1 MKCIALAAV
10 SLCIAAAHAQTG
22 QQPPPFSVPATPTA
36 PVAAAPGQSSVPAQ
50 QTPTVPPDA
59 PLPGTQTTTV
69 PLRDVRPMASQ
80 PATPGSPSAALGR
93 VDGTSLPTAEMGPSA
108 RGRFSIYSA
117 RTLPDMPVG
126 HGNRLASLVHDGNLY
141 LSLHEALA
149 LAIENSLAVEVTRYD
164 LLAAESDVKR
174 SAGGGT
180 LRSID
185 STVTQLPPGAGE
197 TSSPLIA
204 VQSTTNNPTST
215 NAAVVD
221 LSNVTQTGGS
231 TTRDLGINSAA
242 TYSAGPAIP
251 FFDPT
256 LIGQAGYLRRSNTT
270 SLIDTS
276 GTNGS
281 GSSTG
286 ASSSTGTTTT
296 AGPLGFV
303 NASLDYQQG
312 FSTGTQ
318 IDAFADNSPQVL
330 YGTTSGYNPFHSPST
345 SVTVSQPLLRG
356 FGRSV
361 NLRFLRIA
369 RLERKESRAVFQQQL
384 LETVYGISRLYYDLV
399 SLGENIGV
407 KELSLATAEQLYRDD
422 KDQVDLGTLAP
433 IELTRAQALVSSA
446 RLDLVQARGVYRQQ
460 EAILR
465 QQLLRDLGQPL
476 ANFVGIVPTDT
487 ISVPQEQPSIDVSST
502 ITDALQNRPD
512 LAFASL
518 QLQANRIEVDASRN
532 AVKPLLNV
540 YANVQTRGSSLVP
553 YTQLGSTGTTVITPN
568 PAVTTGGLRL
578 STIYQAGVQVN
589 LPLRNRIAQ
598 ADAER
603 DAINL
608 RQSQARSL
616 SLENEVRQQVENAAI
631 ALENAHQSYAA
642 AVESR
647 NYQQQLLQ
655 AEKDKFALGQST
667 NFLIVQDESYL
678 AQARST
684 EVAARSNWMK
694 ASIALDRATGSLLEK
709 NNVVMDD
716 AIRGTVK

>member
-1 MKCIALAAV
+1 MKRIALAAV
-10 SLCIAAAHAQTG
+10 SFWIAAAHAQAG
-22 QQPPPFSVPATPTA
+22 QQPSPFSVPQTPA
-36 PVAAAPGQSSVPAQ
+36 PPAAAAPGQSAVPAQ
-50 QTPTVPPDA
+50 QAPSIAPDA

-69 PLRDVRPMASQ
+69 PLRDVRPLANQ
-80 PATPGSPSAALGR
+80 PATPDSPSAALSR
-93 VDGTSLPTAEMGPSA
+93 VNGTATPQAELGPSL
-108 RGRFSIYSA
+108 RGRFIMYSA
-117 RTLPDMPVG
+117 RRLPAMPVQSA
-126 HGNRLASLVHDGNLY
+126 NRLSTLVRDGKLY
-141 LSLHEALA
+141 LSLHDALA

-164 LLAAESDVKR
+164 LLAAETDVKR

-180 LRSID
+180 LRSVG
-185 STVTQLPPGAGE
+185 STVVQLPPGAGE

-204 VQSTTNNPTST
+204 VQSATNNPTST

-221 LSNVTQTGGS
+221 LSNVTQTGG
-231 TTRDLGINSAA
+231 TTARDLGINGAS
-242 TYSAGPAIP
+242 TFSAGPSIP

-270 SLIDTS
+270 SLINTT
-276 GTNGS
+276 GTD
-281 GSSTG
+281 
-286 ASSSTGTTTT
+286 SSSTGSTTT

-345 SVTVSQPLLRG
+345 SITVSQPLLRG

-384 LETVYGISRLYYDLV
+384 METVYGISRLYYDLV

-407 KELSLATAEQLYRDD
+407 KEISLATAEQLFRDD

-476 ANFVGIVPTDT
+476 ANFAGIVPTDT
-487 ISVPQEQPSIDVSST
+487 INVPQEQPSIDVSST
-502 ITDALQNRPD
+502 ISGALQNRPD

-518 QLQANRIEVDASRN
+518 QLEANQVEVNASRN
-532 AVKPLLNV
+532 AVKPLVNA

-553 YTQLGSTGTTVITPN
+553 YTQLGSTGTTVVTPN

-616 SLENEVRQQVENAAI
+616 SLQNEVRQQVENAAI

-709 NNVVMDD
+709 NNVVLED
-716 AIRGTVK
+716 AISGTVK